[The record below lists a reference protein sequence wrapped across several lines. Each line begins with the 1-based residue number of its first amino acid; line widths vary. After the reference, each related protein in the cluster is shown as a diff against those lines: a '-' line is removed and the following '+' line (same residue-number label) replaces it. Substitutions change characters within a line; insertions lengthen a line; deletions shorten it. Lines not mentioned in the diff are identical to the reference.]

1 MKIKIKLI
9 NLKTMKIFEKEF
21 ETEFDRDKF
30 RRKLR
35 YSKNIKEI
43 GGKFYESRY

>member
-9 NLKTMKIFEKEF
+9 NLKTMQIFEKEF

-43 GGKFYESRY
+43 GDKE